1 MAFSQ
6 MESGTRTYTLRERA
20 RTQAETRQRIVEATV
35 ALHQEVGPARTTIAE
50 IARRAGVQRLTV
62 YTHFPDERELFGAC
76 SAHFMSQHLPPDPGE
91 WASIADPSN
100 RIRRALR
107 DLHAWFASGE
117 AMFANVQ
124 RDMGG
129 MPALAEV
136 VLMGRAEWDA
146 AVRLVLAEGWNA
158 RGARRARLAAAIGL
172 ACGFAAWQQL
182 VRQEGLSADDAV
194 EVLAGAVE
202 AAVGG

>member
-1 MAFSQ
+1 
-6 MESGTRTYTLRERA
+6 MESSTRTYTLRERA
-20 RTQAETRQRIVEATV
+20 RKQAETRQRIVEATV
-35 ALHQEVGPARTTIAE
+35 ALHREVGPARTTVAE

-62 YTHFPDERELFGAC
+62 YNHFPEEQELFGAC
-76 SAHFMSQHLPPDPGE
+76 SAHFMSQHLPPDPAE
-91 WASIADPSN
+91 WAALADPSE

-117 AMFANVQ
+117 PMFANVQ

-136 VLMGRAEWDA
+136 VLTRRAEWDA
-146 AVRLVLAEGWNA
+146 ALRSALGAGWTP
-158 RGARRARLAAAIGL
+158 RGARRARLMAAIGL
-172 ACGFAAWQQL
+172 ACGFGAWQQL
-182 VRQEGLSADDAV
+182 VRQEGLSAEDAV

-202 AAVGG
+202 AAAG

>member
-20 RTQAETRQRIVEATV
+20 RTRAETRQRIVEATV
-35 ALHQEVGPARTTIAE
+35 ALHQEVGPARTTVAE

-76 SAHFMSQHLPPDPGE
+76 SAHFMSQHLPPDPAAWAAVVDSGE
-91 WASIADPSN
+91 

-117 AMFANVQ
+117 DMLANVQ
-124 RDMGG
+124 RDMGA

-136 VLMGRAEWDA
+136 VLARRAEWDA
-146 AVRLVLAEGWNA
+146 AVRSVLADGWPV
-158 RGARRARLAAAIGL
+158 RGARLTAAIGL

-202 AAVGG
+202 AAADV